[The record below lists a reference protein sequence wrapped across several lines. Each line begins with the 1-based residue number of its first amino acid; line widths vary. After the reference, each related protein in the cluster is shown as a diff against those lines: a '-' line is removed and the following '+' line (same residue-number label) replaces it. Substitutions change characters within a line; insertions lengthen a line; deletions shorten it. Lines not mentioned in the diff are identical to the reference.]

1 MKISENLVVYRKNSR
16 IKESGVVE
24 TRHVNK
30 RGYASLT
37 RLYRSQE
44 SEVRSE
50 FPSCLNMQQTLHK
63 LVSIIIPC
71 FNAHKWLREAIES
84 CLQQTYPQIEIIVID
99 DASTDN
105 SLDIIKSYENQIIWE
120 SFSKNRGGCCARNR
134 GFAIS
139 KGEYIQFLD
148 ADDYILPEKI
158 ARQVDFLELTKNDV
172 VYGDWRHQ
180 LNLPDGT
187 SILEEIKISG
197 QQEDILASLISNW
210 WTAVASIL
218 YCRNAVEN
226 SDGWDENLAIV
237 QDKDFFI
244 SVVMNG
250 AKVAYQ
256 PGCYSIYR
264 RYGNVTVSTTSK
276 SRWLEGHHI
285 VLKKVESQLFKSHNL
300 CDLYC
305 NAIAV
310 CYFKLARESLF
321 CDYSSYLNFLEETLT
336 IKPNFKRKSK
346 QFFYNLIQ
354 DIFGFRQTELIT
366 SYILF
371 LKYSINKYFYQ

>member
-1 MKISENLVVYRKNSR
+1 M
-16 IKESGVVE
+16 
-24 TRHVNK
+24 
-30 RGYASLT
+30 
-37 RLYRSQE
+37 
-44 SEVRSE
+44 
-50 FPSCLNMQQTLHK
+50 HK

-71 FNAHKWLREAIES
+71 FNRLREAIDS
-84 CLQQTYPQIEIIVID
+84 CLKQTYPQIEIIVID
-99 DASTDN
+99 DGSTDN
-105 SLDIIKSYENQIIWE
+105 SLDIIKSYNNQVIWE
-120 SFSKNRGGCCARNR
+120 SFSKNRGGCCARNH
-134 GFAIS
+134 GFEIS

-158 ARQVDFLELTKNDV
+158 TRQVDFLELTGNDV

-197 QQEDILASLISNW
+197 QQENILASLISNW

-218 YCRNAVEN
+218 HNRSAVEN

-244 SVVMNG
+244 SVVMSG

-285 VLKKVESQLFKSHNL
+285 VLKKVEHQLLKSHNL
-300 CDLYC
+300 CDLYRD
-305 NAIAV
+305 AIAL

-321 CDYSSYLNFLEETLT
+321 CDYSSYLKFLEEALA

-346 QFFYNLIQ
+346 QFTYNLFQNIC
-354 DIFGFRQTELIT
+354 GFRQIELIT

-371 LKYSINKYFYQ
+371 FKYSISKCFYQ

>member
-1 MKISENLVVYRKNSR
+1 
-16 IKESGVVE
+16 
-24 TRHVNK
+24 
-30 RGYASLT
+30 
-37 RLYRSQE
+37 
-44 SEVRSE
+44 
-50 FPSCLNMQQTLHK
+50 MQKLHK

-71 FNAHKWLREAIES
+71 FNSQKWLREAINS
-84 CLQQTYPQIEIIVID
+84 CLQQTYPHIEIIVID
-99 DASTDN
+99 DGSTDN
-105 SLDIIKSYENQIIWE
+105 SLGIIKSYKNQIIWE
-120 SFSKNRGGCCARNR
+120 SFPKNRGGCCARNR

-158 ARQVDFLELTKNDV
+158 ARQVDFLELTGNDV

-210 WTAVASIL
+210 WTAVASVL
-218 YCRNAVEN
+218 YTRSAVEN
-226 SDGWDENLAIV
+226 SGGWDENLAIV

-256 PGCYSIYR
+256 AGCYSIYR

-285 VLKKVESQLFKSHNL
+285 VLKKLENQLLKSHNL
-300 CDLYC
+300 SDMYCD
-305 NAIAV
+305 AIAL

-321 CDYSSYLNFLEETLT
+321 YNYSSHLIFLEEALV
-336 IKPNFKRKSK
+336 IRPNFKHESK
-346 QFFYNLIQ
+346 QFIYNFIQ
-354 DIFGFRQTELIT
+354 FFFGFRQTELIT

-371 LKYSINKYFYQ
+371 LKYSINKYFDSSSF